1 MGTQTMVFVHD
12 YQLLRDAFNRL
23 EFTDRPSWEI
33 FKFNEE
39 VAYGV
44 VGSNGALWHNN
55 RRFSLRQLRDLGM
68 GKSRLVDAVQR
79 QAAWLAGVL
88 AKQAG
93 RPAPVPHALKIAIVN
108 VLWQLVG
115 GREFDVEDPKLKEFE
130 DLTKAVLDSE
140 ASLAIQDFLPW
151 LRYLMPTFLFKRLVK
166 QDVLDVTKKRFC
178 EFFYVSFL
186 HSPAWLTYLQLVLH
200 LISLIFIVLL
210 FTVVEREQTERGE
223 REGRE
228 GRERG
233 EKRTKT

>member
-1 MGTQTMVFVHD
+1 MDVGVMNGRWGLPLVGYVPLPGPTFEDHLRNLYKKHGNVYLWRMGTQTMVFVHD

-33 FKFNEE
+33 FKLNEE

-93 RPAPVPHALKIAIVN
+93 RPAPVPHALNIAIIN
-108 VLWQLVG
+108 VFWQLVG
-115 GREFDVEDPKLKEFE
+115 GECV
-130 DLTKAVLDSE
+130 A
-140 ASLAIQDFLPW
+140 
-151 LRYLMPTFLFKRLVK
+151 
-166 QDVLDVTKKRFC
+166 
-178 EFFYVSFL
+178 
-186 HSPAWLTYLQLVLH
+186 
-200 LISLIFIVLL
+200 
-210 FTVVEREQTERGE
+210 
-223 REGRE
+223 
-228 GRERG
+228 
-233 EKRTKT
+233 